1 MHEQFWH
8 QKWEKDEIGFH
19 EGEVNRFLY
28 EYFDALRLPVG
39 ARVFVPLCGKT
50 RDIAW
55 LLDQGMKVVGA
66 ELSEHA
72 IKQLFAEL
80 NIEPKVAA
88 LADGFHYS
96 STNIDIF
103 VANIFSL
110 NSELLGEVEA
120 IYDRG
125 ALVALPE
132 DIRTRYAQMLASI
145 TNQASQ
151 LVVTYNYQQ
160 SQYSGPPFALPESE
174 VERLYASTYGLKKL
188 ASRQETEGFAKGIAV
203 ENAVW
208 LLEK

>member
-28 EYFDALRLPVG
+28 EYFNVLKLAAG

-55 LLDQGMKVVGA
+55 LLDNGMRVVGV

-80 NIEPKVAA
+80 NLEPKVES
-88 LADGFHYS
+88 LADGLHYTS
-96 STNIDIF
+96 ANIDIF

-110 NSELLGEVEA
+110 NSELLGEVDA

-132 DIRTRYAQMLASI
+132 GIRTRYAQMLPII
-145 TNQASQ
+145 TNNAPQ
-151 LVVTYNYQQ
+151 LVVTYNYEQ
-160 SQYSGPPFALPESE
+160 SQYSGPPFALPEPE
-174 VERLYASTYGLKKL
+174 IERLYASIYALKKL
-188 ASRQETEGFAKGIAV
+188 ASRQETEGFAKGIDV

-208 LLEK
+208 LLGS

>member
-28 EYFDALRLPVG
+28 EYFDVLKLAAG

-55 LLDQGMKVVGA
+55 LLDKGMKVVGA

-80 NIEPKVAA
+80 NIEPKVEV
-88 LADGFHYS
+88 LADGLHYTA
-96 STNIDIF
+96 TNLDIF

-110 NSELLGEVEA
+110 NSELLGEVDA

-145 TNQASQ
+145 TNKAPQ
-151 LVVTYNYQQ
+151 LVVTYNYDQ
-160 SQYSGPPFALPESE
+160 SLYSGPPFALPEPE
-174 VERLYASTYGLKKL
+174 IERLYASHYGLKKL
-188 ASRQETEGFAKGIAV
+188 ASRQEKERFANGIAV
-203 ENAVW
+203 DNALW
-208 LLEK
+208 LLGS

>member
-28 EYFDALRLPVG
+28 EYFNVLKLAAG

-55 LLDQGMKVVGA
+55 LLDKGMKVVGV

-80 NIEPKVAA
+80 NLEPKVES
-88 LADGFHYS
+88 LADGLHYTS
-96 STNIDIF
+96 ANIDIF
-103 VANIFSL
+103 VANFFSL
-110 NSELLGEVEA
+110 NSELLGEVDA

-132 DIRTRYAQMLASI
+132 DIRTRYAQMLPTI
-145 TNQASQ
+145 TNNAPQ
-151 LVVTYNYQQ
+151 LVVTYNYDQ
-160 SQYSGPPFALPESE
+160 SQYSGPPFALPEPE
-174 VERLYASTYGLKKL
+174 IERLYASIYALKKL
-188 ASRQETEGFAKGIAV
+188 ASRQETEGFAKGIDV

-208 LLEK
+208 LLGS

>member
-80 NIEPKVAA
+80 NIEPRVAV

-110 NSELLGEVEA
+110 NSELLGEVNA

-151 LVVTYNYQQ
+151 LVVTYNYEQ
-160 SQYSGPPFALPESE
+160 SQYSGPPFALAESE
-174 VERLYASTYGLKKL
+174 IERLYASTYGLKKL

>member
-28 EYFDALRLPVG
+28 EYFNVLKLAAG

-55 LLDQGMKVVGA
+55 LLDKGMKVVGV

-80 NIEPKVAA
+80 NLEPKVES
-88 LADGFHYS
+88 LADGLHYTS
-96 STNIDIF
+96 ANIDIF

-110 NSELLGEVEA
+110 NSELLGEVDA

-132 DIRTRYAQMLASI
+132 GIRTRYAQMLPII
-145 TNQASQ
+145 TNNAPQ
-151 LVVTYNYQQ
+151 LVVTYNYEQ
-160 SQYSGPPFALPESE
+160 SQYSGPPFALPEPE
-174 VERLYASTYGLKKL
+174 IERLYASIYALKKL
-188 ASRQETEGFAKGIAV
+188 ASRQETEGFAKGIDV

-208 LLEK
+208 LLRS

>member
-19 EGEVNRFLY
+19 EGEVNLFLY
-28 EYFDALRLPVG
+28 EYFKVLKLAAG

-55 LLDQGMKVVGA
+55 LLDNGMKVVGV

-80 NIEPKVAA
+80 NLEPKVES
-88 LADGFHYS
+88 LADCLHYTS
-96 STNIDIF
+96 ANIDIF

-110 NSELLGEVEA
+110 NSELLGEVDA

-132 DIRTRYAQMLASI
+132 GIRTRYAQMLPII
-145 TNQASQ
+145 TNNAPQ
-151 LVVTYNYQQ
+151 LVVTYNYEQ

-174 VERLYASTYGLKKL
+174 IERLYGSIYALKKL
-188 ASRQETEGFAKGIAV
+188 ASRQETEGFAKGIDV

-208 LLEK
+208 LLGS

>member
-28 EYFDALRLPVG
+28 EYFNALKLAAG

-55 LLDQGMKVVGA
+55 LLDKGMKVVGV

-80 NIEPKVAA
+80 NLEPKVES
-88 LADGFHYS
+88 LADGLHYTS
-96 STNIDIF
+96 ANIDIF

-110 NSELLGEVEA
+110 NSELLGEVDA

-132 DIRTRYAQMLASI
+132 DIRTRYAQTLPI
-145 TNQASQ
+145 LTNNAPQ
-151 LVVTYNYQQ
+151 LVVTYNYEQ

-174 VERLYASTYGLKKL
+174 IERLYASIYALKKL
-188 ASRQETEGFAKGIAV
+188 ASRQETEGFAKGIDV

-208 LLEK
+208 LLGS

>member
-28 EYFDALRLPVG
+28 EYFNALKLAAG

-55 LLDQGMKVVGA
+55 LLDKGMKVVGV

-80 NIEPKVAA
+80 NLEPKVES
-88 LADGFHYS
+88 LADGLHYTS
-96 STNIDIF
+96 ANIDIF

-110 NSELLGEVEA
+110 NSELLGEVDA

-132 DIRTRYAQMLASI
+132 DIRTRYAQMLPTI
-145 TNQASQ
+145 TNNAPQ
-151 LVVTYNYQQ
+151 LVVTYNYEQ

-174 VERLYASTYGLKKL
+174 IERLYASIYALKKL
-188 ASRQETEGFAKGIAV
+188 ASRQETEGFAKGIDV

-208 LLEK
+208 LLGN

>member
-19 EGEVNRFLY
+19 EGEVNRFIC
-28 EYFDALRLPVG
+28 EYFKVLKLAAG

-55 LLDQGMKVVGA
+55 LLDKGMKVVGV

-80 NIEPKVAA
+80 NLEPKVES
-88 LADGFHYS
+88 LADGLHYAS
-96 STNIDIF
+96 ANIDIF

-110 NSELLGEVEA
+110 NSELLGEVDA

-132 DIRTRYAQMLASI
+132 GIRTRYAQMLPII
-145 TNQASQ
+145 TNNAPQ
-151 LVVTYNYQQ
+151 LVVTYNYEQ
-160 SQYSGPPFALPESE
+160 SQYSGPPFALPEPE
-174 VERLYASTYGLKKL
+174 IERLYASIYALKKL
-188 ASRQETEGFAKGIAV
+188 ASRQETEGFAKGNDV

-208 LLEK
+208 LLGS

>member
-28 EYFDALRLPVG
+28 EYFNALKLAAG

-55 LLDQGMKVVGA
+55 LLDNGMRVVGV

-80 NIEPKVAA
+80 NLEPKVES
-88 LADGFHYS
+88 LADGLHYTS
-96 STNIDIF
+96 ANIDIF
-103 VANIFSL
+103 VANIFCL
-110 NSELLGEVEA
+110 NSELLGEVDA

-132 DIRTRYAQMLASI
+132 DIRTRYAQTLPI
-145 TNQASQ
+145 LTNNAPQ
-151 LVVTYNYQQ
+151 LVVTYNYEQ
-160 SQYSGPPFALPESE
+160 SQYSGPPFALAESE
-174 VERLYASTYGLKKL
+174 IERLYASIYALKKL
-188 ASRQETEGFAKGIAV
+188 ASRQETEGFAKGIDV

-208 LLEK
+208 LLGS

>member
-28 EYFDALRLPVG
+28 EYFNVLKLAAG

-55 LLDQGMKVVGA
+55 LLDKGMKVVGV

-80 NIEPKVAA
+80 NLEPKVES
-88 LADGFHYS
+88 LADGLHYTS
-96 STNIDIF
+96 ANIDIF

-110 NSELLGEVEA
+110 NSELLGEVDA

-132 DIRTRYAQMLASI
+132 GIRTRYAQMLPII
-145 TNQASQ
+145 TNNAPQ
-151 LVVTYNYQQ
+151 LVVTYNYEQ
-160 SQYSGPPFALPESE
+160 SQYSGPPFALPEPE
-174 VERLYASTYGLKKL
+174 IERLYASIYALKKL
-188 ASRQETEGFAKGIAV
+188 ASRQETEGFAKGIDV

-208 LLEK
+208 LLGS

>member
-28 EYFDALRLPVG
+28 DYFNVLKLAAG

-55 LLDQGMKVVGA
+55 LLDKGMKVVGV

-80 NIEPKVAA
+80 NLEPKVES
-88 LADGFHYS
+88 LADGLHYTS
-96 STNIDIF
+96 ANIDIF

-110 NSELLGEVEA
+110 NSELLGEVDA

-132 DIRTRYAQMLASI
+132 NIRTRYAQMLPTI
-145 TNQASQ
+145 TNNAPQ
-151 LVVTYNYQQ
+151 LVVTYNYEQ

-174 VERLYASTYGLKKL
+174 IERL
-188 ASRQETEGFAKGIAV
+188 
-203 ENAVW
+203 
-208 LLEK
+208 